1 MWSGEQYEFMFYLR
15 APDGYGKKEN
25 EPETAEGEQ
34 PIEAMNTGPEVANT
48 GITWLLM
55 QGTCID

>member
-15 APDGYGKKEN
+15 APDGYCKEN
-25 EPETAEGEQ
+25 KPETAEGEQ

-48 GITWLLM
+48 GITRLLM
-55 QGTCID
+55 QDTRID